1 MKRSEIELIVNL
13 TVEKVLAM
21 KDLETAKSKDEWLT
35 TSEAARM
42 IGLSP
47 YRLRMIKDR
56 FEHVKSGDEQ
66 SGRLLFKKSS
76 LLENYI
82 R

>member
-1 MKRSEIELIVNL
+1 MKRSEIELIVTM
-13 TVEKVLAM
+13 TVEKVLAI
-21 KDLETAKSKDEWLT
+21 KDLEVKQNDEWLT

-42 IGLSP
+42 LGLSP
-47 YRLRMIKDR
+47 FRLRMIKDR
-56 FEHVKSGDEQ
+56 FDHKKCGDTQ

-76 LLENYI
+76 LLENYT